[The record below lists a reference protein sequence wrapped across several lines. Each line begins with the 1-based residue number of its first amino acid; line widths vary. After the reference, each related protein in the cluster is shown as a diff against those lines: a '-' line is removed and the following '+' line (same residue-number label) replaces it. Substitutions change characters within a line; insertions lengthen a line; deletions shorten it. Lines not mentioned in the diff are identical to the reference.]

1 MKILLEAK
9 SKMTHPVL
17 EFNKSQWL
25 KQHVE
30 FNTQKIITAEKKCGK
45 DGKALYKV
53 TNMLYT
59 ENQWET

>member
-1 MKILLEAK
+1 
-9 SKMTHPVL
+9 MTHLVL

-53 TNMLYT
+53 TNMLHT

>member
-9 SKMTHPVL
+9 LKKTPLVL

-25 KQHVE
+25 KQHAE
-30 FNTQKIITAEKKCGK
+30 FNTQKRITAEKKCGK

-53 TNMLYT
+53 TNMSYT
-59 ENQWET
+59 ENQWEM